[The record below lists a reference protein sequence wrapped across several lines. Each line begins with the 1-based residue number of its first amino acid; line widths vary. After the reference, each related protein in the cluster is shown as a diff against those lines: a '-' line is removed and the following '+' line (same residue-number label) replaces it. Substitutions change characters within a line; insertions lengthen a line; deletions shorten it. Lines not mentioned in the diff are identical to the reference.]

1 MIVDLDEY
9 FHPILS
15 IADAVV
21 GMEGNG
27 PTAGT
32 PRAIGCLLASHS
44 PHNLDMIAAKILGF
58 ERAELPILESAYRR
72 GMTYATAE
80 EVNLIGDVNPLILS
94 DFERVIERHSLQ
106 FSGDGKSGIKRAFS
120 SFASS
125 VLSTKPKLSPSMC
138 VGCGIC
144 RDICPAKAI
153 EIKNKKAKIDRRACI
168 RCFCCQEFC
177 PKSAMKVYRTPIAK
191 LFHSEKK

>member
-1 MIVDLDEY
+1 MIY
-9 FHPILS
+9 
-15 IADAVV
+15 
-21 GMEGNG
+21 
-27 PTAGT
+27 
-32 PRAIGCLLASHS
+32 
-44 PHNLDMIAAKILGF
+44 
-58 ERAELPILESAYRR
+58 ESAD
-72 GMTYATAE
+72 
-80 EVNLIGDVNPLILS
+80 EVNLVGDVESLVLS
-94 DFERVIERHSLQ
+94 DFERVIERRSLQ

-125 VLSTKPKLSPSMC
+125 ILTTRPRLSPSMC

-153 EIKNKKAKIDRRACI
+153 VIKNKKAKIDRKACI

-191 LFHSEKK
+191 LFHNEKK